1 MQEEIIKSIIAKR
14 KDLKISQRE
23 LAKLTNINRT
33 HVGKIEAMQLSP
45 TLATLDKLLPALGLE
60 LIIREKQ

>member
-1 MQEEIIKSIIAKR
+1 MQEEIIKSIISRR
-14 KDLKISQRE
+14 KELKISQRE
-23 LAKLTNINRT
+23 LAKLTDINRA
-33 HVGKIEAMQLSP
+33 HVGKIEVMQISP